1 MLSLGAAKKSAMKN
15 HLRFF
20 ASLPSQPSAIP
31 RCRLHHSSPA
41 HETTQRDERN
51 NGTSGR
57 HYSALRTAVSET
69 SDEAPLDLKT
79 ANEPWRDDHRHA
91 WIVFPPI
98 SFPASGDVS
107 TDTHPPPKPQD
118 AIFPEA
124 LKTLKQA
131 DPDVYNLVQKE
142 KLRQMY
148 VKDNTLGTRRSIAFP
163 NTAFPTLTTEHETL
177 LCDKRRFSSI
187 TIADV
192 PRSSFLSIPHHQQP
206 GHRAH
211 RE

>member
-1 MLSLGAAKKSAMKN
+1 MKN

-69 SDEAPLDLKT
+69 SDEAPLDPKT

-91 WIVFPPI
+91 WIVLFSRRSLFLLPVTYPL
-98 SFPASGDVS
+98 
-107 TDTHPPPKPQD
+107 TRTPPPKPQD